1 MTISE
6 LITPF
11 HLERQALIYIRQ
23 SSPHQVLTNQES
35 RRLQYAL
42 RQRALECGWNADA
55 IEVIDADQ
63 SRTARTTQGREGF
76 KEIAARV
83 TLDQVGIIFSYDVT
97 RMARNCTDWYQV
109 LDLCGFRR
117 CLIGDRDGIY
127 DPATINGRLLLGVK
141 GQLAE
146 LELHTI
152 KGRLTAGLL
161 NKARR
166 GELALTLPVGL
177 ARDPLGRVVKRPDRE
192 VQDRIGLVFATF
204 LRARSLAKV
213 VRSFNEQDLPVP
225 RRDPFGDV
233 VWRRPTVSSVGAILK
248 NPAYAGSFV
257 YGRTR
262 TERTGPDHTPVQ
274 KPLPITE
281 WRIHIRDAYPP
292 YIDWMLQP

>member
-1 MTISE
+1 MSTSE

-42 RQRALECGWNADA
+42 RQRALECGWQADA

-146 LELHTI
+146 LALHTI
-152 KGRLTAGLL
+152 KGWMTAG
-161 NKARR
+161 
-166 GELALTLPVGL
+166 
-177 ARDPLGRVVKRPDRE
+177 VVTTA
-192 VQDRIGLVFATF
+192 QDGGVA
-204 LRARSLAKV
+204 
-213 VRSFNEQDLPVP
+213 DM
-225 RRDPFGDV
+225 
-233 VWRRPTVSSVGAILK
+233 
-248 NPAYAGSFV
+248 
-257 YGRTR
+257 TR
-262 TERTGPDHTPVQ
+262 
-274 KPLPITE
+274 
-281 WRIHIRDAYPP
+281 
-292 YIDWMLQP
+292 